1 MPMNVQA
8 YAYNNHM
15 NTHLT
20 YLYKICT
27 NTHVYIHTCTH
38 MCEYTQ
44 NMHAYNINTYICMYI
59 QNV

>member
-1 MPMNVQA
+1 MLMNVQT

-27 NTHVYIHTCTH
+27 NTHMYMHTCTYIH
-38 MCEYTQ
+38 VCIHIK
-44 NMHAYNINTYICMYI
+44 HACI
-59 QNV
+59 